1 MVLSIPSRTILYV
14 AAPVV
19 VIMVAAAAL
28 EFIPLHYFSEAE
40 LTSRIRSWGPWG
52 VAGSVALMIA
62 HSVVP
67 FPAELLA
74 LANGMVYGPVWGAV
88 VTWVGAMLG
97 ALSSFGLA
105 RLCGRPLVRRL
116 IPSRRWEKIDQLS
129 ERGDV
134 AATLLLLR
142 LVPIIAFNA
151 INFAAGLANVRLWTY
166 CWTTAIG
173 IVPVTIITAI
183 AGAEVLQLQ
192 WWIWVLVAALF
203 VAVWVIW
210 RLIQRAQM

>member
-1 MVLSIPSRTILYV
+1 MRSIRSRTILYV

-19 VIMVAAAAL
+19 VIMVAAATL
-28 EFIPLHYFSEAE
+28 EFVPLHYFSEAE
-40 LTSRIRSWGPWG
+40 LTSRIKSWGPWG
-52 VAGSVALMIA
+52 VAGSIALMIA
-62 HSVVP
+62 HSVIP
-67 FPAELLA
+67 FPAEILA

-105 RLCGRPLVRRL
+105 RLFGRPLVRRL
-116 IPSRRWEKIDQLS
+116 IPSGLWAKIDQLS
-129 ERGDV
+129 ERGD
-134 AATLLLLR
+134 AAGALLLLR

-166 CWTTAIG
+166 FWTTAIG
-173 IVPVTIITAI
+173 IVPVTVITAF

-192 WWIWVLVAALF
+192 WWVWVLLAALLI
-203 VAVWVIW
+203 ATWIIW
-210 RLIQRAQM
+210 HSIHRARD